1 MVRATV
7 FVYLAWTAALVTP
20 QDDLHYNTIIVD
32 IIRHQELGNG
42 VNLGDIPQSRDQESK
57 VDDDIFA
64 DAEFDHE
71 YEAVDKAAA
80 NALAP
85 SPQPASVDRKHLNT
99 AEVAKVERLAALA
112 KNTPNAPIAEED
124 TDDGE
129 SNDDDD
135 DDENDD
141 VGDKVD
147 GDEPPASRGNVPAA
161 VDDDKASRGNVPAAV
176 DDDKASRGNVP
187 AAIDDDKAAST
198 LAPSPTMQPD
208 NVDRKHLNT
217 AEVAKVERLAALVKN
232 TANVPIDEE
241 DTDGGE
247 RNDDDDDD
255 DDDIDDVGDEVNG
268 DKTPAPR
275 GNATV
280 AVDDAPI
287 HAASVGAASPD
298 HNVSSPTASPS
309 PFGIIGITLGCV
321 ATVCAIVGVYR
332 SRRQAATQFSSE
344 STLYMDDIR
353 LRESE
358 VTRY

>member
-32 IIRHQELGNG
+32 IIRHQELGIG

-71 YEAVDKAAA
+71 YEDDDKAAA
-80 NALAP
+80 STLAP
-85 SPQPASVDRKHLNT
+85 SPQSDNVDRKHLNI
-99 AEVAKVERLAALA
+99 AEVAKAERLAALV
-112 KNTPNAPIAEED
+112 KNAPKAPIAEED

-129 SNDDDD
+129 SNDNDDD
-135 DDENDD
+135 ENENDD

-147 GDEPPASRGNVPAA
+147 GDEPPRGNVPA
-161 VDDDKASRGNVPAAV
+161 
-176 DDDKASRGNVP
+176 
-187 AAIDDDKAAST
+187 
-198 LAPSPTMQPD
+198 
-208 NVDRKHLNT
+208 
-217 AEVAKVERLAALVKN
+217 
-232 TANVPIDEE
+232 
-241 DTDGGE
+241 
-247 RNDDDDDD
+247 
-255 DDDIDDVGDEVNG
+255 
-268 DKTPAPR
+268 
-275 GNATV
+275 

-321 ATVCAIVGVYR
+321 ATVCAVVGVYR

>member
-32 IIRHQELGNG
+32 IIRHQELGIG

-161 VDDDKASRGNVPAAV
+161 VDDDKA
-176 DDDKASRGNVP
+176 
-187 AAIDDDKAAST
+187 AST

-208 NVDRKHLNT
+208 NVDRKHLNS

-232 TANVPIDEE
+232 TANAPIDEE
-241 DTDGGE
+241 DMDGGE

-268 DKTPAPR
+268 DKTPR

-309 PFGIIGITLGCV
+309 PFGIIGISLGCV